1 MEWLVVFIVA
11 VGIIALVEWKL
22 NAKHGF
28 MDEIGNPFAEV
39 IKKRIVTKK
48 KTRKRT
54 AKAKTPRKTTKK
66 KTTKKKTKVK
76 RGK

>member
-11 VGIIALVEWKL
+11 IGIISFVEWKL
-22 NAKHGF
+22 NTKHGF
-28 MDEIGNPFAEV
+28 IDEIGNPFAEV

-66 KTTKKKTKVK
+66 KTTKRKTKAK
-76 RGK
+76 RAK